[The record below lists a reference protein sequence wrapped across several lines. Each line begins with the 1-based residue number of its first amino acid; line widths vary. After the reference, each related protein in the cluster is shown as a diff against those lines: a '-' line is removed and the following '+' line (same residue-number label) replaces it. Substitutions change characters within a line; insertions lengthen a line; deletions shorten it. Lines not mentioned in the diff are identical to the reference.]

1 MLRKL
6 LKFELS
12 YHIKSVGFWL
22 SVVVM
27 MGLGLLASTDWLSI
41 SASGGAKVKL
51 NGALPIAL
59 NISALSIACIFFGA
73 IFVVNGVLRDDTFK
87 SVEVIHATPVKT
99 SDMVLSR
106 MISAWLAVTLC
117 LSAVVITMIM
127 GPYMPWADTEA
138 FGPINVL
145 YYLHPVVF
153 FIMINALFITAIFTT
168 IAVLTRDKAM
178 VYVSAVGLLI
188 LYFIAG
194 ALAGDNAPDWYGA
207 MVDPFG
213 TSALAEV
220 TQFWPAAEQ
229 NTRLT
234 PLFGYV
240 GLNRLI
246 WGGLGLGLFALSF
259 LKSTRG
265 IVTRRT
271 KKNKFADVIETKDIE
286 MYPVTPKLGLS
297 HDFNSFG
304 RRLVHELMTTI
315 RSTPFVIMMGIFIA
329 LFGIVVWGSQAA
341 DPDPTIPT
349 STYMASIVLGSLFI
363 PVVIVMVFFGGDI
376 VWREK
381 TSGINEILDATP
393 VSNSSLLWAKWV
405 ALTLV
410 LFTMILVGIIFGMIA
425 QAILSA
431 GRVDVNPLVY
441 FKTGLLAFGVSFTL
455 QAFLVM
461 FIQNFMPN
469 RVVGMLVAA
478 GVIIFFVFFVGQIPF
493 FHPLMDYGSV
503 SPGGLSE
510 MSGYADLSSFRA
522 FGLYWSALALLLAVL
537 SIWMYRRGL
546 QTGLLSRLRQIMSS
560 VTIPTASLA
569 VLGLAGFI
577 GTGISIYGSY
587 EDGNYR
593 NQTQREKRSVAYE
606 KLVKPLEDDPQ
617 PHVIAV
623 KADVQFYPDKP
634 AAVVSG
640 ELTITNPHAEPL
652 EQFYLRPAVRH
663 TKDIR
668 RMDVRGAARIP
679 TDADEDGWTELAEEL
694 KEYNTHIIK
703 FDTPLAPG
711 ATTVID
717 FETYFHPPKLG
728 DGSFMVDNG
737 TFVNNGQVFPQIGIP
752 RNYMRNPD
760 TRRKYDLPER
770 EEMPERTDQE
780 ARQINFFD
788 AYSHYVDFEATVCT
802 DMDQIGI
809 APGELLRTYEI
820 EGRSCRDYKAI
831 RPIANFFS
839 FLSGDYVV
847 AKDEWTAPDGTKIPL
862 EILHYKSHDYNVP
875 LMLEAMKDSFK
886 TFTREYGPYQYSQLR
901 IVEFPYRSFAQSF
914 AGTVPF
920 SENIGFMRDPGDPDD
935 NKSVDLA
942 TYVTMHEIGHQ
953 WFGHQIMPAQTVGF
967 NVLSEGLT
975 ENAAMTAY
983 EEELGWQ
990 KAKRVLVQRSI
1001 DGLGGYLIGRAGDPD
1016 KEKPLARSEGS
1027 QYLDYAKASWVFW
1040 GLKQYMG
1047 EEVMQN
1053 AIEKF
1058 VVDYGQKGKPYPT
1071 TLELTQ
1077 YLRDAAGPD
1086 YDQLI
1091 TDYWDRITF
1100 WNLGFPADSEPKIT
1114 PNANGGY
1121 DVTVQIKVDKLIASE
1136 EDGKETSVA
1145 KMDGEGLNEWI
1156 EIGLYT
1162 ADPED
1167 TFGDEWLKLERV
1179 RVTDENSVA
1188 IEGEDETARIF
1199 TATIT
1204 VDEAPTYVL
1213 VDPRRLLIERNVKDN
1228 VTKIEGTLAK
1238 N

>member
-22 SVVVM
+22 SLVVM

-73 IFVVNGVLRDDTFK
+73 VFVVNGVLRDDTYK

-106 MISAWLAVTLC
+106 MIAAWLAVTLC
-117 LSAVVITMIM
+117 LSAIIITMM
-127 GPYMPWADTEA
+127 AGPLMPWADKEA
-138 FGPINVL
+138 FGPINPL

-153 FIMINALFITAIFTT
+153 FIMINALFITAIFTS

-194 ALAGDNAPDWYGA
+194 ALAGDNAPDWYGP

-229 NTRLT
+229 NSRLT
-234 PLFGYV
+234 PLFGYI

-246 WGGLGLGLFALSF
+246 WGGIGLGLFALSF

-265 IVTRRT
+265 IVKRRT
-271 KKNKFADVIETKDIE
+271 KKNKFADVIKTKDIE

-297 HDFNSFG
+297 HDFSSFG
-304 RRLVHELMTTI
+304 RRLIHEFVTTI

-341 DPDPTIPT
+341 NPDPTIPT
-349 STYMASIVLGSLFI
+349 STYMAGIVLGSLAL
-363 PVVIVMVFFGGDI
+363 PVLIVMVFFGGDI
-376 VWREK
+376 IWREK
-381 TSGINEILDATP
+381 ASGIHEILDATP
-393 VSNSSLLWAKWV
+393 VSNSSLLWAKWL

-410 LFTMILVGIIFGMIA
+410 LFSMILVGIIFGMIT
-425 QAILSA
+425 QAILSG

-478 GVIIFFVFFVGQIPF
+478 GVIIAIPF
-493 FHPLMDYGSV
+493 AVVQLPFYHPLMSYGSV

-510 MSGYADLSSFRA
+510 MSGYADLSQFRA
-522 FGLYWSALALLLAVL
+522 FGLYWGAFAIILAVL

-546 QTGLLSRLRQIMSS
+546 QTGLLARLRKVSS
-560 VTIPTASLA
+560 SITVPTAGLA

-577 GTGISIYGSY
+577 GTGLSIHGSY

-593 NQTQREKRSVAYE
+593 NKTQREKRSVAYE
-606 KLVKPLEDDPQ
+606 ELVKPLEDDPQ
-617 PHVIAV
+617 PNVIAV
-623 KADVQFYPDKP
+623 KADVQFYPDKRE
-634 AAVVSG
+634 AVISG
-640 ELTITNPHAEPL
+640 ELTLTNPHTKPL
-652 EQFYLRPAVRH
+652 EQFYLRPAVNH
-663 TKDIR
+663 KKDNR
-668 RMDVRGAARIP
+668 RLAVLGAARL
-679 TDADEDGWTELAEEL
+679 TTGKLAEAL
-694 KEYNTHIIK
+694 KEYNTRIIK

-711 ATTVID
+711 ASTVID

-728 DGSFMVDNG
+728 DGSIMVDNG
-737 TFVNNGQVFPQIGIP
+737 TFVNNGQVFPQIGIA
-752 RNYMRNPD
+752 RTYMRNPD

-770 EEMPERTDQE
+770 EEMPERTDQD

-802 DMDQIGI
+802 DADQIGI
-809 APGELLRTYEI
+809 APGELLRTYEVDN
-820 EGRSCRDYKAI
+820 RSCRDYKSN

-839 FLSGDYVV
+839 FLSGDYTV

-862 EILHYKSHDYNVP
+862 EIFHYKSHDYNVP

-990 KAKRVLVQRSI
+990 KARRVLEQRAIQS
-1001 DGLGGYLIGRAGDPD
+1001 YLVSRAMDSDDEP
-1016 KEKPLARSEGS
+1016 PLAKAENQ
-1027 QYLDYAKASWVFW
+1027 QYLVYNKASWVFW

-1047 EEVMQN
+1047 EEKMQS
-1053 AIEKF
+1053 AIRKF

-1100 WNLGFPADSEPKIT
+1100 WDLAFAADSEPETT
-1114 PNANGGY
+1114 PNAEGGY
-1121 DVTVQIKVDKLIASE
+1121 DVTVQIQVDKLIASE

-1162 ADPED
+1162 TDPED

-1179 RVTDENSVA
+1179 RVTDENSLA
-1188 IEGEDETARIF
+1188 LEGEDEPARIF

-1204 VDEAPTYVL
+1204 VDKAPTHVV
-1213 VDPRRLLIERNVKDN
+1213 VDPRRLLIERNVKNN
-1228 VTKIEGTLAK
+1228 VTKIDGALAK

>member
-22 SVVVM
+22 TVAIM
-27 MGLGLLASTDWLSI
+27 LGLGLLSSTDWLSI

-59 NISALSIACIFFGA
+59 NLSVLSIACIFFGA
-73 IFVVNGVLRDDTFK
+73 VFVVNGVLRDDTFK

-106 MISAWLAVTLC
+106 MIAAWLAVTLC
-117 LSAVVITMIM
+117 LSVVIITMM
-127 GPYMPWADTEA
+127 AGPFLPWADKEA
-138 FGPINVL
+138 FGPINPL
-145 YYLHPVVF
+145 YYIHPVVI

-168 IAVLTRDKAM
+168 IAVMTRDKAM

-188 LYFIAG
+188 LYFISG
-194 ALAGDNAPDWYGA
+194 ALAGDNAPDWYGPI
-207 MVDPFG
+207 VDPFG
-213 TSALAEV
+213 SSALAEV

-229 NTRLT
+229 NSRLA
-234 PLFGYV
+234 PLNGYI

-265 IVTRRT
+265 IVKRRT
-271 KKNKFADVIETKDIE
+271 RKNKFADVIETKDIE

-297 HDFNSFG
+297 HSFKSFG
-304 RRLVHELMTTI
+304 RRLVHEFMTTI
-315 RSTPFVIMMGIFIA
+315 RSTPFVIMMGIFVA
-329 LFGIVVWGSQAA
+329 LFGIVLWGSQAA
-341 DPDPTIPT
+341 NPDPTIPT
-349 STYMASIVLGSLFI
+349 STYMASLVLGSLAL
-363 PVVIVMVFFGGDI
+363 PVLIVMVFFGGDI

-381 TSGINEILDATP
+381 QAGINEILDATP
-393 VSNSSLLWAKWV
+393 VSNSSLLWAKWG

-410 LFTMILVGIIFGMIA
+410 LFSMILVGIIFGIIA
-425 QAILSA
+425 QAALSD

-461 FIQNFMPN
+461 FVQNFMPN
-469 RVVGMLVAA
+469 RMVGMLCAA
-478 GVIIFFVFFVGQIPF
+478 GIIIFFTFFVGQLPF
-493 FHPLMDYGSV
+493 YHPLMNYGSV
-503 SPGGLSE
+503 NPGGLSE
-510 MSGYADLSSFRA
+510 MSGYADLSNFKA
-522 FGLYWSALALLLAVL
+522 FGIYWGALALILAVF
-537 SIWMYRRGL
+537 SIWLYRRGL
-546 QTGLLSRLRQIMSS
+546 QNGLLSRLRRIVSAI
-560 VTIPTASLA
+560 TIPTAGLA
-569 VLGLAGFI
+569 AIGLAGFI
-577 GTGISIYGSY
+577 GMGVSIHGSY
-587 EDGNYR
+587 ADGEYR
-593 NQTQREKRSVAYE
+593 NKTQSEKRLVAFE
-606 KLVKPLEDDPQ
+606 KLVKPHEDDPQ
-617 PHVIAV
+617 PSITAV
-623 KADVQFYPDKP
+623 KADVQFYPDKRE
-634 AAVVSG
+634 AVISG
-640 ELTITNPHAEPL
+640 QLTLTNPHDDPL
-652 EQFYLRPAVRH
+652 EQFYLQSAVGH
-663 TKDIR
+663 EEDIR
-668 RMDVRGAARIP
+668 RMDVRGATRI
-679 TDADEDGWTELAEEL
+679 TEGELAEGL
-694 KEYNTHIIK
+694 NEYNVNIFR
-703 FDTPLAPG
+703 FDTPLAPE
-711 ATTVID
+711 AKTVVD
-717 FETYFHPPKLG
+717 FESYFHPPKLG
-728 DGSFMVDNG
+728 DGSVVVDNG
-737 TFVNNGQVFPQIGIP
+737 TFVNNAQVMPQIGIP
-752 RNYMRNPD
+752 FNYMQDPD
-760 TRRKYDLPER
+760 KRRKYGLPER
-770 EEMPERTDQE
+770 EEMAARTDE
-780 ARQINFFD
+780 KARNKNFFD

-802 DMDQIGI
+802 DADQIGI
-809 APGELLRTYEI
+809 APGELLRTYEQDN
-820 EGRSCRDYKAI
+820 RSCRDYKAV

-839 FLSGDYVV
+839 FLSGDYIV
-847 AKDEWTAPDGTKIPL
+847 ARDEWTAPDGTIIPL
-862 EILHYKSHDYNVP
+862 EIFHYASHDYNVP

-886 TFTREYGPYQYSQLR
+886 TFTREFGPYQYSQLR

-920 SENIGFMRDPGDPDD
+920 SENIGFMRDPGDPED

-975 ENAAMTAY
+975 ENSAMTAY

-990 KAKRVLVQRSI
+990 KARRLLEQRVIQSYLVTRTFDS
-1001 DGLGGYLIGRAGDPD
+1001 DDEP
-1016 KEKPLARSEGS
+1016 PLAKAEGQ
-1027 QYLDYAKASWVFW
+1027 QYLVYNKASWVFW

-1047 EEVMQN
+1047 EAKMQG
-1053 AIEKF
+1053 AIKKF
-1058 VVDYGQKGKPYPT
+1058 VTDFGEKGKPYPT

-1077 YLRDAAGPD
+1077 YLREAAGPD

-1100 WNLGFPADSEPKIT
+1100 WNLGFSSESEPVVT
-1114 PNANGGY
+1114 PNTDGGY
-1121 DVTVQIKVDKLIASE
+1121 DVTVQVRIDKLIASE

-1162 ADPED
+1162 TDPED

-1179 RVTDENSVA
+1179 RITDENSVA
-1188 IEGEDETARIF
+1188 VEGEDETNRIH
-1199 TATIT
+1199 TVTIKT
-1204 VDEAPTYVL
+1204 DKAPSYVV

-1228 VTKIEGTLAK
+1228 VAKIDGPLAE